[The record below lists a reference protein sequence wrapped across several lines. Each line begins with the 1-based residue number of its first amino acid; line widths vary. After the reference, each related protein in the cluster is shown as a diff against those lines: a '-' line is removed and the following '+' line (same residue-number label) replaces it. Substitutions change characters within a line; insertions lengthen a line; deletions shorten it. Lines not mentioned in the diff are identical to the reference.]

1 MQFSVRVLSPDNLI
15 TTLQVDA
22 QDEVTALRQ
31 VEHRGLMVVEVQ
43 SSVSLQVSR
52 RVQGSRSG
60 SGSFQLVLF
69 SEALHALMAAGLS
82 LTESLEAL
90 SERESAGATQEIVT
104 RLLHSLREGRRFSDA
119 LAALPDSFPALYV
132 GMMRAAEGTSDL
144 PRALQRYLYYRRQ
157 LDSVRAKLVSAGI
170 YPAIL
175 LVVGSAVSL
184 FLMIYVVPRFASVY
198 QGRGG
203 DLPWM
208 SKLMLAWGEFASAH
222 ALPLLAIAGLALGAL
237 VVSVPRAIRS
247 GALATLLARLPGI
260 GQRLRLYELSRLYL
274 TLGVLLEGG
283 IPLITA
289 LDTAA
294 SVASAQIRGGIESAR
309 TFISD
314 GGALSE
320 AFEAH
325 GLATPISLRLLR
337 VGERS
342 GKLGQMLLQSAAFHD
357 GEFSRWIERF
367 SKAVEPLMMT
377 VIGLIV
383 GVIVI
388 LLYMPIFDLAG
399 SF

>member
-1 MQFSVRVLSPDNLI
+1 M
-15 TTLQVDA
+15 
-22 QDEVTALRQ
+22 
-31 VEHRGLMVVEVQ
+31 
-43 SSVSLQVSR
+43 
-52 RVQGSRSG
+52 
-60 SGSFQLVLF
+60 
-69 SEALHALMAAGLS
+69 
-82 LTESLEAL
+82 
-90 SERESAGATQEIVT
+90 
-104 RLLHSLREGRRFSDA
+104 
-119 LAALPDSFPALYV
+119 
-132 GMMRAAEGTSDL
+132 
-144 PRALQRYLYYRRQ
+144 
-157 LDSVRAKLVSAGI
+157 
-170 YPAIL
+170 
-175 LVVGSAVSL
+175 
-184 FLMIYVVPRFASVY
+184 
-198 QGRGG
+198 
-203 DLPWM
+203 
-208 SKLMLAWGEFASAH
+208 
-222 ALPLLAIAGLALGAL
+222 
-237 VVSVPRAIRS
+237 
-247 GALATLLARLPGI
+247 
-260 GQRLRLYELSRLYL
+260 
-274 TLGVLLEGG
+274 LLEGG

-367 SKAVEPLMMT
+367 SIAVEPLMMT

>member
-119 LAALPDSFPALYV
+119 LADLPDSFPALYV

-144 PRALQRYLYYRRQ
+144 PRALLRYLDYRRQ
-157 LDSVRAKLVSAGI
+157 LDSVRAKLVSAAI

-175 LVVGSAVSL
+175 LAVGSAVSL

-208 SKLMLAWGEFASAH
+208 SKMMLAWGQFASDH
-222 ALPLLAIAGLALGAL
+222 ALPLLAIAGLALAVL

-294 SVASAQIRGGIESAR
+294 SVASSQIRGGIESAR
-309 TFISD
+309 TFIND

-342 GKLGQMLLQSAAFHD
+342 GKLGQMLLQSASFHD

-367 SKAVEPLMMT
+367 SKVVEPLMMT
-377 VIGLIV
+377 VIGLVV

>member
-15 TTLQVDA
+15 TTMQVDA
-22 QDEVTALRQ
+22 QDETTARRQ
-31 VEHRGLMVVEVQ
+31 LEHRGLMVVEVWGGD
-43 SSVSLQVSR
+43 SARVSR
-52 RVQGSRSG
+52 RVRGSG

-144 PRALQRYLYYRRQ
+144 PRALQRYLDYRRQ

-208 SKLMLAWGEFASAH
+208 SKMMLAWGEFASAH

-383 GVIVI
+383 GMIVI